1 MKSLVLWTEENG
13 DRWKLLPRLRGPVVR
28 TSTLSAIVA
37 LGVSVAVAED
47 FVSQSNEVTAAGTSS
62 ATQAKC
68 DTSDDQNIP
77 VSSTIEA
84 KVTGSLES
92 AHLKP
97 GKEITAQVVTEWE
110 SPGCNLPA
118 GSTLYGHVT
127 DATSSKDPDRSEMAI
142 VFDQGQCDR
151 HAKRPISLTLIG
163 VVAPSGQF
171 VGMHSALPSEV
182 SGAGR
187 NISNAVGN
195 GGVAQDEN
203 LNPGGLPRTVHPGIV
218 VRIPKL
224 QLEPHG
230 GPGCSARMISTK
242 RNFRLE
248 SGSTLILTMQG
259 VPE

>member
-1 MKSLVLWTEENG
+1 MKSLVLWAEANG
-13 DRWKLLPRLRGPVVR
+13 DLWRPLPRRRVPVMC
-28 TSTLSAIVA
+28 TFILSGIVA
-37 LGVSVAVAED
+37 LGVPPAMGQNSAG
-47 FVSQSNEVTAAGTSS
+47 QSTEATTAGTSS

-68 DTSDDQNIP
+68 DTSNDQDIP
-77 VSSTIEA
+77 VGSTIEA
-84 KVTGSLES
+84 KVTSSLES

-110 SPGCNLPA
+110 SPGCNLPV

-127 DATSSKDPDRSEMAI
+127 AASSSKGPDHSEMAI
-142 VFDQGQCDR
+142 VFDQGQCDG
-151 HAKRPISLTLIG
+151 HSKRPISLTLIG
-163 VVAPSGQF
+163 VVAPSDQF

-182 SGAGR
+182 AGAGR
-187 NISNAVGN
+187 NISNSVGN

-230 GPGCSARMISTK
+230 GPECSARMISTK

-248 SGSTLILTMQG
+248 SGSRLILTMRA